1 MMERVAGTIGAL
13 LVAAIYF
20 VTSSMVAEV
29 RVVVVVVAGAG
40 AGEKLSPPHR
50 HPSYSSRTWR

>member
-40 AGEKLSPPHR
+40 EKLSPPHR